1 MKCLSKR
8 TIRFCIVS
16 IFLII
21 IFVGILYAIRY
32 GFEIER
38 IEFVGEGMQA
48 EFNEKLVT
56 GNMIFFPSEKI
67 RQEVLRE
74 YPQLKDIVITKKFPH
89 TITIVPVLRSPFAT
103 LVTQNASYGIDEEG
117 RVLSVGVDNVALSEL
132 HINPVSVR
140 IGKIVDDKNVLAA
153 LRFLKQSKRSFPVSS
168 IRTSEDGASLI
179 AVSLTTEIF
188 FTQDQDTDTLIS
200 TLQTII
206 AGVRIKGTMPKIIDV
221 RFSKPVI
228 QW

>member
-1 MKCLSKR
+1 M
-8 TIRFCIVS
+8 
-16 IFLII
+16 
-21 IFVGILYAIRY
+21 YAIRY
-32 GFEIER
+32 GFEVER
-38 IEFVGEGMQA
+38 IEFLGEGMQA
-48 EFNEKLVT
+48 EFNERLVS

-89 TITIVPVLRSPFAT
+89 TIIITPVLRSPFAT
-103 LVTQNASYGIDEEG
+103 LVTLNASYGIDDEG
-117 RVLSVGVDNVALSEL
+117 RVLSIGGSELMLPEL

-140 IGKIVDDKNVLAA
+140 IGKIVDDTNVLSA
-153 LRFLKQSKRSFPVSS
+153 LKFLKQSKSSFPVSS

-221 RFSKPVI
+221 RFLKPVI